1 MELALLQYPANM
13 PVVVRGPG
21 IGVRMRMAPGA
32 RKIRAI
38 LRLQE
43 GDQGHLAHCRD
54 PSQSRG
60 AADRG
65 STCIRSR
72 DTLASLRKESPTC
85 RESERFACLR
95 KLAVRDAVGLR
106 NRDTRLAKPLD
117 DGVVQVAADRQG
129 LFHIGDNAT
138 QLEFQRA
145 VSEAQPEAQQEC
157 PGRWRLH
164 YLRMRSRDV
173 SQDFADLNRIAFIG
187 DDDLD

>member
-65 STCIRSR
+65 GTCMRLRRSIARHLGELQEGEPGRSR
-72 DTLASLRKESPTC
+72 VGAR
-85 RESERFACLR
+85 CLP
-95 KLAVRDAVGLR
+95 LQVG
-106 NRDTRLAKPLD
+106 
-117 DGVVQVAADRQG
+117 
-129 LFHIGDNAT
+129 
-138 QLEFQRA
+138 
-145 VSEAQPEAQQEC
+145 SC
-157 PGRWRLH
+157 GRRG
-164 YLRMRSRDV
+164 Y
-173 SQDFADLNRIAFIG
+173 RIAMTAS
-187 DDDLD
+187 

>member
-43 GDQGHLAHCRD
+43 GDQGHLTHCRD

-65 STCIRSR
+65 RTCLRLRRSIARHLGELKEGEPNLSRVRTLRLPPQVGGSGRSR
-72 DTLASLRKESPTC
+72 VTESRYPP
-85 RESERFACLR
+85 RETA
-95 KLAVRDAVGLR
+95 
-106 NRDTRLAKPLD
+106 
-117 DGVVQVAADRQG
+117 
-129 LFHIGDNAT
+129 
-138 QLEFQRA
+138 
-145 VSEAQPEAQQEC
+145 
-157 PGRWRLH
+157 
-164 YLRMRSRDV
+164 
-173 SQDFADLNRIAFIG
+173 
-187 DDDLD
+187 

>member
-1 MELALLQYPANM
+1 MELPLLQHPADM
-13 PVVVRGPG
+13 LIVVRGPG
-21 IGVRMRMAPGA
+21 IRTRVRMAPRT

-65 STCIRSR
+65 STCMRLRRSIAR
-72 DTLASLRKESPTC
+72 HLGELKEGKPNLSRVGMLSLAYASWQLGTQW
-85 RESERFACLR
+85 
-95 KLAVRDAVGLR
+95 LR
-106 NRDTRLAKPLD
+106 NRNARLAKPLD

-129 LFHIGDNAT
+129 LFHIGNNAT

-145 VSEAQPEAQQEC
+145 VPEAQPEAQQEC
-157 PGRWRLH
+157 PGGR
-164 YLRMRSRDV
+164 
-173 SQDFADLNRIAFIG
+173 
-187 DDDLD
+187 